1 MSHFLPEQLMSQLP
15 ALQVLVP
22 LLAAPLCVLLHNSR
36 IAWVIAILASYTS
49 LGIALLLLQQT
60 SDGSVISYA
69 MGNWAPPWGIE
80 YRIDTLSAFV
90 LVIVSMVSS
99 ITLPYA
105 WRSLG
110 KEVPES
116 KLYLMY
122 AGWLIVLTGLLGMTT
137 TGDAFNVFVFL
148 EISSLASYLIIALS
162 RDRRAL
168 TAAFQYLLLG
178 TVGAS
183 FILLSIGLLYQMTG
197 TLNMA
202 DLAQRLPAVSNSSGV
217 RTAFAFLIIGL
228 GIKAAIFPM
237 HSWLAGAYRFAPSAV
252 TAFLAGSATK
262 VSIYLLLRFIYSIY
276 GPELAFKQLH
286 LSSILLPLALLG
298 IVVPSLVAINQQNV
312 KRLLAF
318 SSISQI
324 GYMIL
329 GVAINNQAA
338 LTASILHLFNHAII
352 KTALFMSMGAVFYQ
366 VSGHRI
372 QNLAGLGRLMPFT
385 FAGFILAGLSLI
397 GVPLT
402 AGFISKWYLIV
413 GALNAGWWPVAAIVL
428 LSSLLAVVYIWKI
441 IESAYFQPPLYPNA
455 TEAIQE
461 VPLSMLLPLYALIA
475 ANIYF
480 GLNTQWSVGAASKAA
495 AMLLGGGQ

>member
-1 MSHFLPEQLMSQLP
+1 VSDHFIDPFIAQLP
-15 ALQVLVP
+15 ALQILIP
-22 LLAAPLCVLLHNSR
+22 LLAAPLCVILHHR
-36 IAWVIAILASYTS
+36 RTAWVLAMIASYCS
-49 LGIALLLLQQT
+49 LAIALLLLQQT
-60 SDGSVISYA
+60 SDGTVISYA

-80 YRIDTLSAFV
+80 YRIDILSAFV

-105 WRSLG
+105 LRSLE
-110 KEVPES
+110 KEVYDN
-116 KLYLMY
+116 KLYLLY
-122 AGWLIVLTGLLGMTT
+122 AGWLVVLTGLLGMTI

-148 EISSLASYLIIALS
+148 EISSLASYLIIALN

-183 FILLSIGLLYQMTG
+183 FILLGIGLLYQMTG

-202 DLAQRLPAVSNSSGV
+202 DLAQRLPLVSHASGV
-217 RTAFAFLIIGL
+217 RTAFAFLIVGL

-252 TAFLAGSATK
+252 TVFLAGSATK

-276 GPELAFKQLH
+276 GSELAFEQLH
-286 LSSILLPLALLG
+286 LSSILLPLALLS
-298 IVVPSLVAINQQNV
+298 IVIPSMVAINQKSF

-324 GYMIL
+324 GYMVL
-329 GVAINNQAA
+329 GIAINNQAA
-338 LTASILHLFNHAII
+338 LSATILHLFNHAII
-352 KTALFMSMGAVFYQ
+352 KAALFMSMGAVFYQ
-366 VSGHRI
+366 ISGHRI
-372 QNLAGLGRLMPFT
+372 KSLAGLGHLMPFT
-385 FAGFILAGLSLI
+385 FAAFILAGLSLI

-402 AGFISKWYLIV
+402 AGFISKWYLVI
-413 GALNAGWWPVAAIVL
+413 GALNAGWWPVAALIL
-428 LSSLLAVVYIWKI
+428 FSSLLAVAYIWKI
-441 IESAYFQPPLYPNA
+441 VEAAYFKPPLSPNTTGA
-455 TEAIQE
+455 IKEA
-461 VPLSMLLPLYALIA
+461 PLSMLLPLYLLVT

-480 GLNTQWSVGAASKAA
+480 GLNTQWSVGTASKAA

>member
-1 MSHFLPEQLMSQLP
+1 MIHYLPEQWLAQLP
-15 ALQVLVP
+15 ALQVLIP
-22 LLAAPLCVLLHNSR
+22 LLGAPLCVFLHRSR
-36 IAWVIAILASYTS
+36 TAWIIAMLASYSS
-49 LGIALLLLQQT
+49 LGIALLLLQQV

-80 YRIDTLSAFV
+80 YRVDILSAFV

-99 ITLPYA
+99 IALPYA
-105 WRSLG
+105 WRSLT
-110 KEVPES
+110 KEVHEN
-116 KLYLMY
+116 KLYLLY
-122 AGWLIVLTGLLGMTT
+122 AGWLIVLTGLLGMTI

-148 EISSLASYLIIALS
+148 EISSLASYFIIALN

-168 TAAFQYLLLG
+168 VAAFQYLLLG

-183 FILLSIGLLYQMTG
+183 FILLSIGMLYQMTG

-202 DLAQRLPAVSNSSGV
+202 DLAQRLPGVSHTSGV
-217 RTAFAFLIIGL
+217 RSAFAFLLVGL

-252 TAFLAGSATK
+252 TVFLAGSATK
-262 VSIYLLLRFIYSIY
+262 VSVYLLLRFIYSVY
-276 GPELAFKQLH
+276 GTELAFQQLH
-286 LSSILLPLALLG
+286 LGSILLPLALLS
-298 IVVPSLVAINQQNV
+298 IVIPSLAAINQQNF

-324 GYMIL
+324 GYMTL
-329 GVAINNQAA
+329 GIAINNQAA
-338 LTASILHLFNHAII
+338 LSATILHLFNHAIM

-366 VSGHRI
+366 ISGHRI
-372 QNLAGLGRLMPFT
+372 QNLAGLGRLMPLT

-397 GVPLT
+397 GIPLT
-402 AGFISKWYLIV
+402 AGFISKWYLVI
-413 GALNAGWWPVAAIVL
+413 GALNAGWWPVAALVL
-428 LSSLLAVVYIWKI
+428 FSSLLAVIYIWKI
-441 IESAYFQPPLYPNA
+441 VEAAYFQPPAYPNA
-455 TEAIQE
+455 AEAIE
-461 VPLSMLLPLYALIA
+461 EAPLSMLLPLYILVA

-480 GLNTQWSVGAASKAA
+480 GLNTQWSVGTASKAA